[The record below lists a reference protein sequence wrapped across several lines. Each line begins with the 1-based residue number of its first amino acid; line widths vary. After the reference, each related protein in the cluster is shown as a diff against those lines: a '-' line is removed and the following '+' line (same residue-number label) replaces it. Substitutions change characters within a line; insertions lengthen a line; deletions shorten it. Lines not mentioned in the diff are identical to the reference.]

1 MPVPTVVYMLKAP
14 QPGRV
19 KTRLALDVGDEEACT
34 VYRGLAERQY
44 RALPPGWPVEIH
56 FAPPE
61 AEDQIRLWLP
71 GATLYAPQSDGDLG
85 DRLAA
90 ASAATFERGVCCAF
104 FIGADCPDL
113 NLEDFA
119 AALRLLS
126 RDHDAVFGPARDGG
140 YYLLAVNRHVPELFS
155 GIPWSTGTVLEHSL
169 EKAGLLGLN
178 CALLQEK
185 EDIDDLASLRRCLP
199 ESITTRNSD

>member
-1 MPVPTVVYMLKAP
+1 MAVPTVIYLLKAP
-14 QPGRV
+14 NPGQV
-19 KTRLALDVGDEEACT
+19 KTRLAVDVGDEEACAI
-34 VYRGLAERQY
+34 YCALAERQY
-44 RALPPGWPVEIH
+44 RALPPGWPMEIH

-71 GATLYAPQSDGDLG
+71 GANLYAPQSDGDLG

-90 ASAATFERGVCCAF
+90 ASAATFKRGTCCAF

-119 AALRLLS
+119 EALRLLS
-126 RDHDAVFGPARDGG
+126 QDHDAVFGPARDGG
-140 YYLLAVNRHVPELFS
+140 YYLLAVNRHAPELFS
-155 GIPWSTGTVLEHSL
+155 GIPWSTDRVLEHSL
-169 EKAGLLGLN
+169 EIARKAGLKT
-178 CALLQEK
+178 ALLEEK

-199 ESITTRNSD
+199 TASPVP